1 MTGFVFALATS
12 RLWWL
17 GLALL
22 LVALGPA
29 VYAVARRR
37 QVVLSTLD
45 GFVLAAVGVL
55 VVVHILPE
63 GIATGGWPAVL
74 AAVLGLAA
82 PLLMEHFAGHA
93 HERAHGMVQWLAVAG
108 LLLHAAVDGVAL
120 AGGADRVG
128 SGKLAQAVLLHRL
141 PVGIAL
147 WWMFRPTRGVAVA
160 TGVLAAVGLATLAGF
175 FLSEPLTTPL
185 EGSQVAVFQAFVAGS
200 LLHVLVHRYSDGQG
214 GAGWRLAETGG
225 ALAGLALVLGPALL
239 GAGHGHAHGH
249 GAGAE
254 MALGPYGGR
263 FMALAL
269 ETAPALFLGYLLAGV
284 IKELLPESSLKW
296 MRKGPPPVQAARG
309 MLFGI
314 PLPICSCGIVP
325 LYQGLVQRGVPATA
339 AMAFLVATPE
349 IGVESVL
356 LSFSLLGVEL
366 TAVRLVA
373 AALVA
378 LLAGWVVGRTVKV
391 TASPFAMAMAGKA
404 PAAPGWGRR
413 LWTALRYGFVDVV
426 EDTAP
431 WILVGVA
438 IAAALDPAYL
448 APWVSRLP
456 AGLDVLLFALLGIPV
471 YVCASAATPLAAAF
485 ILIGVSPGAA
495 LAFLLSG
502 PATNVTTFGVLSG
515 LHGRRTSLLFGGFIL
530 VLTVGLGLLI
540 NLTVG
545 AVTVPIAKLPGPEQ
559 AAWWAWAALA
569 LVLLAFGRAVLRM
582 GPRAFV
588 GTILAFGRTAHR
600 DDG

>member
-1 MTGFVFALATS
+1 
-12 RLWWL
+12 
-17 GLALL
+17 
-22 LVALGPA
+22 
-29 VYAVARRR
+29 
-37 QVVLSTLD
+37 
-45 GFVLAAVGVL
+45 
-55 VVVHILPE
+55 
-63 GIATGGWPAVL
+63 
-74 AAVLGLAA
+74 
-82 PLLMEHFAGHA
+82 
-93 HERAHGMVQWLAVAG
+93 
-108 LLLHAAVDGVAL
+108 
-120 AGGADRVG
+120 
-128 SGKLAQAVLLHRL
+128 
-141 PVGIAL
+141 
-147 WWMFRPTRGVAVA
+147 
-160 TGVLAAVGLATLAGF
+160 
-175 FLSEPLTTPL
+175 
-185 EGSQVAVFQAFVAGS
+185 
-200 LLHVLVHRYSDGQG
+200 
-214 GAGWRLAETGG
+214 
-225 ALAGLALVLGPALL
+225 
-239 GAGHGHAHGH
+239 
-249 GAGAE
+249 
-254 MALGPYGGR
+254 
-263 FMALAL
+263 
-269 ETAPALFLGYLLAGV
+269 
-284 IKELLPESSLKW
+284 
-296 MRKGPPPVQAARG
+296 
-309 MLFGI
+309 
-314 PLPICSCGIVP
+314 
-325 LYQGLVQRGVPATA
+325 
-339 AMAFLVATPE
+339 MAFLVATPE